1 MIDRET
7 YALLLDSL
15 LLNSV
20 LVSYVA
26 ALGTELFGELRA
38 LSEGAIGV
46 AVWVLLEYSS
56 AKEYRRGVWEGKP
69 QTWCWSR
76 GKHGHPW
83 LRSRGARP
91 WGGWRSW
98 QGLSRPF

>member
-7 YALLLDSL
+7 YALLLNSL
-15 LLNSV
+15 LLDSV

-46 AVWVLLEYSS
+46 TVWVLL
-56 AKEYRRGVWEGKP
+56 
-69 QTWCWSR
+69 
-76 GKHGHPW
+76 
-83 LRSRGARP
+83 
-91 WGGWRSW
+91 
-98 QGLSRPF
+98 